1 MNSSLVWK
9 RLARL
14 DDDPTFREIE
24 QVQASFRRK
33 GSKGDFYFLLCD
45 PTDGRYLSTG
55 PASCDTICRDYRI
68 YALYIRHFPFSS
80 SFFISFY
87 LSSSPLERKLN
98 PLEKPPIST
107 SSRVFTNLQ
116 LLENVWKNRNGS
128 ESRACK
134 LVHVSRC
141 RDFLASNS
149 DYAPMNLDVDC
160 NFTRGLSK
168 LPFTAIHVE
177 CMLHT
182 VLTHR
187 VYERPSRCA
196 PL

>member
-24 QVQASFRRK
+24 RAQPSFRRK

-80 SFFISFY
+80 SSFFISFY

-98 PLEKPPIST
+98 LLEKPPIFHLLACVYKFAIVGK
-107 SSRVFTNLQ
+107 RVETM
-116 LLENVWKNRNGS
+116 EKS
-128 ESRACK
+128 ER
-134 LVHVSRC
+134 
-141 RDFLASNS
+141 
-149 DYAPMNLDVDC
+149 
-160 NFTRGLSK
+160 
-168 LPFTAIHVE
+168 
-177 CMLHT
+177 
-182 VLTHR
+182 
-187 VYERPSRCA
+187 EREPSM
-196 PL
+196 